1 MAIWTIPHPSHD
13 PWIKKFPFN
22 LIFDL
27 IVHVAGISRWQI
39 FILVIASR
47 CCFECN
53 LNKNTITAE
62 MNLKSGQKQ
71 ILLKR
76 LNTLSLWLGCLG
88 ALGISLVANFQ
99 VFRDIPMPSK
109 NDNPVFYETN
119 NPIHSQHN
127 TTHSFFRGH
136 EVYICG

>member
-1 MAIWTIPHPSHD
+1 MAIWTILHPSHD

-62 MNLKSGQKQ
+62 MNLKFGTKTDLAETVEHAFALAWMPGSPWYQ
-71 ILLKR
+71 
-76 LNTLSLWLGCLG
+76 LGC
-88 ALGISLVANFQ
+88 
-99 VFRDIPMPSK
+99 
-109 NDNPVFYETN
+109 
-119 NPIHSQHN
+119 
-127 TTHSFFRGH
+127 
-136 EVYICG
+136 

>member
-1 MAIWTIPHPSHD
+1 MAGLWLQDIYPMHKKTTVLGGKMAIWTIPHPSHD
-13 PWIKKFPFN
+13 PWIKKFPLN

-47 CCFECN
+47 YCFECN
-53 LNKNTITAE
+53 VNKNTITAE

-99 VFRDIPMPSK
+99 VFRDIPTPPKS
-109 NDNPVFYETN
+109 D
-119 NPIHSQHN
+119 
-127 TTHSFFRGH
+127 
-136 EVYICG
+136 

>member
-13 PWIKKFPFN
+13 PWIKKFPLN

-47 CCFECN
+47 YCFECI
-53 LNKNTITAE
+53 LNKNTINAE
-62 MNLKSGQKQ
+62 MNLKSRQKQ

-109 NDNPVFYETN
+109 SDKTQYFMKLIIQYIPN
-119 NPIHSQHN
+119 HN
-127 TTHSFFRGH
+127 TFLFSRP
-136 EVYICG
+136 

>member
-1 MAIWTIPHPSHD
+1 MAIWTIAHPSHN
-13 PWIKKFPFN
+13 PWIKKSPFN

-27 IVHVAGISRWQI
+27 IVNVAGISRWQI

-47 CCFECN
+47 YCFECN

-99 VFRDIPMPSK
+99 VFVIFQCHPKTITQYFMKLIIQYIP
-109 NDNPVFYETN
+109 N
-119 NPIHSQHN
+119 HN
-127 TTHSFFRGH
+127 TFLFFAVMRFIF
-136 EVYICG
+136 VR

>member
-1 MAIWTIPHPSHD
+1 MAGLWLQDTYSMLDFDVHKKRQFWGVKWQSGPYPTPPMTHGY
-13 PWIKKFPFN
+13 KKFPLN

-47 CCFECN
+47 YCFECI
-53 LNKNTITAE
+53 LNKNTNTAE
-62 MNLKSGQKQ
+62 INLKSGQKQ

-99 VFRDIPMPSK
+99 VFRDIPMPPKS
-109 NDNPVFYETN
+109 D
-119 NPIHSQHN
+119 
-127 TTHSFFRGH
+127 
-136 EVYICG
+136 

>member
-13 PWIKKFPFN
+13 PWIKKFPLN

-47 CCFECN
+47 YCFECN
-53 LNKNTITAE
+53 LNKSTITAE

-109 NDNPVFYETN
+109 SDKTQYLMKPLIQCIPN
-119 NPIHSQHN
+119 HN
-127 TTHSFFRGH
+127 IFHFLRP
-136 EVYICG
+136 

>member
-1 MAIWTIPHPSHD
+1 MAIWTIPDPSHD
-13 PWIKKFPFN
+13 PWIKKFPLN

-47 CCFECN
+47 YCFECI
-53 LNKNTITAE
+53 LNKNTINAE

-99 VFRDIPMPSK
+99 VFRDFPMPYKS
-109 NDNPVFYETN
+109 D
-119 NPIHSQHN
+119 
-127 TTHSFFRGH
+127 
-136 EVYICG
+136 